1 MLLHINAVLKIHD
14 KPLLLRRETNRK
26 HFLYHTKGSLRLILR
41 RNERLVS
48 AMRFSSSL
56 SSSSLSSSS
65 SSSREQKLMGRC
77 SRKWEFILEEK
88 SDGKI
93 LPHSS
98 SSSSSSSSDEKDDG
112 FRAAAPEKAKVVVPL
127 AYRTPTR
134 RFRGLLCVGRSE
146 ENEERGDAAEAAS
159 RRRGKRRRRKRRTTA
174 ASKSSS
180 SSSVVFSADRGD
192 DDESDDESDDG
203 ENDEMY
209 HYQNRRESTNL
220 AAVVEKYKTFLE
232 SKNMRIPRWLF
243 Q

>member
-1 MLLHINAVLKIHD
+1 
-14 KPLLLRRETNRK
+14 
-26 HFLYHTKGSLRLILR
+26 
-41 RNERLVS
+41 
-48 AMRFSSSL
+48 
-56 SSSSLSSSS
+56 
-65 SSSREQKLMGRC
+65 MGCC

-98 SSSSSSSSDEKDDG
+98 SSLSSSSDEKDDG
-112 FRAAAPEKAKVVVPL
+112 FGAAAPEKAKVVVPL

-146 ENEERGDAAEAAS
+146 ENEERGDAKAEAEAAS
-159 RRRGKRRRRKRRTTA
+159 RRRGKRRRKRRTTA

-180 SSSVVFSADRGD
+180 TSSVVFSADRGD

-203 ENDEMY
+203 ENDETY

>member
-1 MLLHINAVLKIHD
+1 
-14 KPLLLRRETNRK
+14 
-26 HFLYHTKGSLRLILR
+26 
-41 RNERLVS
+41 
-48 AMRFSSSL
+48 MRYI
-56 SSSSLSSSS
+56 SSSSLS
-65 SSSREQKLMGRC
+65 SSSREQKLMGCC
-77 SRKWEFILEEK
+77 SRKWEFIL
-88 SDGKI
+88 DGKI

-98 SSSSSSSSDEKDDG
+98 SDEKDDG
-112 FRAAAPEKAKVVVPL
+112 FGAAAPKKAKVVPL

>member
-1 MLLHINAVLKIHD
+1 
-14 KPLLLRRETNRK
+14 
-26 HFLYHTKGSLRLILR
+26 
-41 RNERLVS
+41 
-48 AMRFSSSL
+48 
-56 SSSSLSSSS
+56 
-65 SSSREQKLMGRC
+65 MGCC

-88 SDGKI
+88 SDDGKI

-98 SSSSSSSSDEKDDG
+98 SSLSSSSDGKDDG
-112 FRAAAPEKAKVVVPL
+112 FGAAAPEKAKVVVPL

-134 RFRGLLCVGRSE
+134 RFTASLLCVGRSE
-146 ENEERGDAAEAAS
+146 ENEERGDAKAEAEAAS
-159 RRRGKRRRRKRRTTA
+159 RRRGKRRRKRRTTA

-180 SSSVVFSADRGD
+180 TSSVVFSVDRGD
-192 DDESDDESDDG
+192 DDESDDG
-203 ENDEMY
+203 ENDETY

>member
-1 MLLHINAVLKIHD
+1 
-14 KPLLLRRETNRK
+14 
-26 HFLYHTKGSLRLILR
+26 
-41 RNERLVS
+41 
-48 AMRFSSSL
+48 
-56 SSSSLSSSS
+56 
-65 SSSREQKLMGRC
+65 MGCC

-98 SSSSSSSSDEKDDG
+98 SDEKDDG
-112 FRAAAPEKAKVVVPL
+112 FGAAAPEKAKVVVPL

-134 RFRGLLCVGRSE
+134 RFRGLLCVRRSE

>member
-1 MLLHINAVLKIHD
+1 
-14 KPLLLRRETNRK
+14 
-26 HFLYHTKGSLRLILR
+26 
-41 RNERLVS
+41 
-48 AMRFSSSL
+48 MRFSSS
-56 SSSSLSSSS
+56 SLSS
-65 SSSREQKLMGRC
+65 SSSREQKLMGCC
-77 SRKWEFILEEK
+77 SRKWEFIL
-88 SDGKI
+88 DGKI

-98 SSSSSSSSDEKDDG
+98 SDEKDDG
-112 FRAAAPEKAKVVVPL
+112 FGAAAPEKAKVVVPL

-134 RFRGLLCVGRSE
+134 RFRDLLCVGRSE
-146 ENEERGDAAEAAS
+146 ENEERGDAKAEAEAAS
-159 RRRGKRRRRKRRTTA
+159 RRRGKRRRKRRTTA

-192 DDESDDESDDG
+192 DDESNDESDDG